1 MVSIRASETEIPSSG
16 VTPQLSEA
24 IGQLFEKLRSWSM
37 KRVDEVNEMTSTE
50 SLAAGDSLNSI
61 VNQSRSYVD
70 YMRKAMGR
78 FTVSAND
85 NADEGSGIGAI
96 EEQSAMLGAYL
107 RNLESALASQEKVA
121 QEALKQ
127 LGAVR
132 RAGSHIL
139 EVSNQ
144 ARMLAVNARI
154 EAARLGGSD
163 GGAFGVIASEMSGF
177 AKNMQGQSDEIV
189 QIVDGLTG
197 SLPAIAEMTEVLRAK
212 TAGFSQEFG
221 EKNTEVS
228 AVVHQLQTTIRDA
241 LQQGDDRVAA
251 ILKHSQ
257 EALSHLQFQDPCA
270 QRLTQIEAD
279 ILQAQSTARDVLE
292 TGDLDMVERVNAA
305 NSHRSAAAGQVMI
318 FEDGE
323 ECEDS
328 VGEKALPAGELL
340 LF

>member
-1 MVSIRASETEIPSSG
+1 MVSIRVSEAAAPASG
-16 VTPQLSEA
+16 VTPVLNEA
-24 IGQLFEKLRSWSM
+24 IFNLFGKLRNWSM
-37 KRVDEVNEMTSTE
+37 RRVEEVNQMTATE

-61 VNQSRSYVD
+61 VNQSRSYVE
-70 YMRKAMGR
+70 YMRRAMGR
-78 FTVSAND
+78 FSVTAND
-85 NADEGSGIGAI
+85 NADGEGSGIGAI
-96 EEQSAMLGAYL
+96 EEQGVMLAVYL
-107 RNLESALASQEKVA
+107 RNLEHALASQEKVA
-121 QEALKQ
+121 REALKQ
-127 LGAVR
+127 LTAVR
-132 RAGSHIL
+132 RAGAQIL

-163 GGAFGVIASEMSGF
+163 GGAFGVIASEMSSF

-197 SLPAIAEMTEVLRAK
+197 SLPAIAEMIEELRAK
-212 TAGFSQEFG
+212 TAGFSKEFG
-221 EKNTEVS
+221 AKNTEVS
-228 AVVHQLQTTIRDA
+228 SVIHQLQTTISGA
-241 LQQGDDRVAA
+241 LKEGDDRIAS

-292 TGDLDMVERVNAA
+292 TGDADIVERVNAA
-305 NSHRSAAAGQVMI
+305 RSHRGAAAGHVMI
-318 FEDGE
+318 FDD
-323 ECEDS
+323 ECES
-328 VGEKALPAGELL
+328 KGSIALPAGELL